1 MFKLIEV
8 ASTVRIPP
16 DRFGEP
22 LERVASSELG
32 TQYTGM
38 VSKELGYVIAVV
50 DIKAESI
57 GKIIPGD
64 GATYHRILFS
74 LLCYQPQIQGI
85 VEGEV
90 VEIEDFGAFVRIGPM
105 DALLHVSQ
113 IINDFV
119 SYDGRQATLTA
130 KETGRTLRPGEIIRA
145 RITVVSFAK
154 GGSSGKIGLTM
165 RQPYLG
171 KLDWIHEDV
180 EKLRK
185 NQEVNSK

>member
-8 ASTVRIPP
+8 LDTVRIPP
-16 DRFGEP
+16 DKFGKP
-22 LERVASSELG
+22 LEKVASEELG
-32 TQYTGM
+32 KQFEGI

-50 DIKAESI
+50 NIQTSPT
-57 GKIIPGD
+57 GKIVPGD

-171 KLDWIHEDV
+171 KLDWIREDV

-185 NQEVNSK
+185 TQEVNSK